1 MQINNQAKEKLKG
14 EKALAIAKSI
24 PRKVVFVPR
33 GITGEIFSQKSPS
46 NRGIN
51 GGKNIDHA
59 EVLRMLNDGVQQS
72 KVAKHFKVSSQAISY
87 IKNKNQE

>member
-1 MQINNQAKEKLKG
+1 MTDQHREKIKA
-14 EKALAIAKSI
+14 EKALVIAKNI
-24 PRKVVFVPR
+24 PRKTVFIPR

-46 NRGIN
+46 NIGIN

-72 KVAKHFKVSSQAISY
+72 KVVKHFRVSSQAISY
-87 IKNKNQE
+87 IKNKNQA

>member
-1 MQINNQAKEKLKG
+1 MTDQHREKIKA
-14 EKALAIAKSI
+14 EKALVIAKNI
-24 PRKVVFVPR
+24 PRKTVFVPR
-33 GITGEIFSQKSPS
+33 GITGEIFSQKSAI

-72 KVAKHFKVSSQAISY
+72 KVAKHFRVSSQAISY
-87 IKNKNQE
+87 IKNKKINQ

>member
-33 GITGEIFSQKSPS
+33 GITGEVFGSEFNLTNCRSKT
-46 NRGIN
+46 R
-51 GGKNIDHA
+51 KLDHS
-59 EVLRMLNDGVQQS
+59 EVLECIKQGMSHKDMVQ
-72 KVAKHFKVSSQAISY
+72 KFKVSSQAISY
-87 IKNKNQE
+87 IKNKFK